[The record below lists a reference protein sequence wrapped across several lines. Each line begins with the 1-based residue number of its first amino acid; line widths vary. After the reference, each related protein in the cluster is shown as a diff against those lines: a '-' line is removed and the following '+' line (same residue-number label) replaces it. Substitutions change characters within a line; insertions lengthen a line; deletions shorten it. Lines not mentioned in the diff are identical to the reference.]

1 VPKSASASPRRGRIG
16 RDRRGLIAAEFAIV
30 ASILFLTMLTVM
42 DLSRYFL
49 TMHSMRNAVAQAGRA
64 LMISPALRTPA
75 RTCNAPALISATGG
89 LGFVTNTGRLCVSV
103 IPAID
108 AAGRPISGMVE
119 ASVELDAPFTF
130 LIPVLGVSRTILV
143 ERQRFRFGA

>member
-1 VPKSASASPRRGRIG
+1 MPKSASASPRRGRIG
-16 RDRRGLIAAEFAIV
+16 RDRRGLIGAEFAIV

-49 TMHSMRNAVAQAGRA
+49 TMHSMRNSVAQAGRA

-75 RTCNAPALISATGG
+75 RTCNAPALLSATGG
-89 LGFVTNTGRLCVSV
+89 LGFVRNTGLLCVSV
-103 IPAID
+103 TPVPGIN
-108 AAGRPISGMVE
+108 GMVE

-130 LIPVLGVSRTILV
+130 LIPILGVNRTTLV
-143 ERQRFRFGA
+143 ERQRFRFAA